1 MNTDNN
7 DDMTLDDEVLRENA
21 MTEGVK
27 KVSKFILRPMT
38 AESFSWVQR
47 MGLFED
53 GNSDVVHDPVQV
65 AAAYA
70 LLHTA
75 ERSEIRH
82 LVQSRER
89 FFDAVDV
96 WMDANLGHHSELEPV
111 TNEMNEAVQTYISA
125 TTTASNPSDAGASG
139 AKN

>member
-1 MNTDNN
+1 MNE
-7 DDMTLDDEVLRENA
+7 DMTLDDEVLRENA

-27 KVSKFILRPMT
+27 KVCKFTLRPMT
-38 AESFSWVQR
+38 PVSFSWVQR

-53 GNSDVVHDPVQV
+53 GEHDPVQV

-75 ERSEIRH
+75 DRSEIRR
-82 LVQSRER
+82 LVHSRER
-89 FFDAVDV
+89 FFEAVDV
-96 WMDANLGHHSELEPV
+96 WMDENLGHHNELEPV
-111 TNEMNEAVQTYISA
+111 TGEMNNAVQSYIASI
-125 TTTASNPSDAGASG
+125 TTAANPSDAGASG